1 MHRVQYLSGDMQA
14 LETSGEVMHS
24 PEVRLYTETLPRN
37 IVRLD
42 ITIEVSM
49 QWEKSLYKS
58 LEDLAKTGSQTL
70 KSLKDVRI
78 ACPYRLLLTA
88 QPDLRELRLLFQEQG
103 VTFTWSWIS
112 D

>member
-1 MHRVQYLSGDMQA
+1 MHRLQYLSGDMQA
-14 LETSGEVMHS
+14 LRIGGEAMYPPVVL
-24 PEVRLYTETLPRN
+24 PYTATLPRN

-42 ITIEVSM
+42 ITIKVSM

-70 KSLKDVRI
+70 KLLKDVRI
-78 ACPYRLLLTA
+78 ACSYRLLLTA
-88 QPDLRELRLLFQEQG
+88 KPDLRELRLLFQEQG
-103 VTFTWSWIS
+103 VTFTWSRIS